1 MLLSALSERCELTVG
16 DHASDRVTLEV
27 ELDVHVFTLQ
37 RKRKRWQLRP
47 GHCRHSKVMG
57 YSLASTCYMILKCGV
72 CKRTH
77 SSATRL
83 ARFAVVHKQ

>member
-37 RKRKRWQLRP
+37 RK
-47 GHCRHSKVMG
+47 HRH
-57 YSLASTCYMILKCGV
+57 
-72 CKRTH
+72 
-77 SSATRL
+77 
-83 ARFAVVHKQ
+83 